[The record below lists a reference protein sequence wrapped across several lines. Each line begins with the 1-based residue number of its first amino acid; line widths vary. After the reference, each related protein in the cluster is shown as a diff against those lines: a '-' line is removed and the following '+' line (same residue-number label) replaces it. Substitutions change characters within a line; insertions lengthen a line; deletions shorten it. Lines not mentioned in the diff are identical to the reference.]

1 MEKGSWVYLTVSAG
15 AETEM
20 VSIPNL
26 VGLSEMTA
34 IEKIEE
40 NELCYGGSEYVT
52 SDLPAGTVIGQSEE
66 SYNLIAAHTKV
77 ILRVSTG
84 PEEG

>member
-1 MEKGSWVYLTVSAG
+1 MVYLTVSAG
-15 AETEM
+15 PEVEM
-20 VSIPNL
+20 ISVPNL
-26 VGLSEMTA
+26 IGLSEISA
-34 IEKIEE
+34 IEKIESS
-40 NELCYGGSEYVT
+40 ELSYGGSDYMK

-66 SYNLIAAHTKV
+66 NYTLVPAHTNI